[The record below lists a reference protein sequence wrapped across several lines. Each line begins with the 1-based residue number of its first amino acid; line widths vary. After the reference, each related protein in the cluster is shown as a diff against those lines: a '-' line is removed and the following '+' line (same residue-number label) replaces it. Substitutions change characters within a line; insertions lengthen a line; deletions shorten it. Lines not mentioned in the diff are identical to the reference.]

1 MSYLNYAEFNPSY
14 LNQTLQII
22 GQYINDDESSYYN
35 LILKK
40 IVLRKLQN
48 SQNIFWNQILSWL
61 YNKQKNY
68 KKSFCST
75 KGHL

>member
-1 MSYLNYAEFNPSY
+1 MLSLISY

-48 SQNIFWNQILSWL
+48 SQKYSG
-61 YNKQKNY
+61 
-68 KKSFCST
+68 T
-75 KGHL
+75 KF